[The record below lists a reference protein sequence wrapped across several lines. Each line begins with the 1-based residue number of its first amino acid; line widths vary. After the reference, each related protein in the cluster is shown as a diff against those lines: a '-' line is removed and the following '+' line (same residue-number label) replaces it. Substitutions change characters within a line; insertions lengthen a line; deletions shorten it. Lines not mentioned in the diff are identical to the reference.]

1 MFAPGTFT
9 ADPAGPILVGD
20 SVNFT
25 CDTGINGVLP
35 IIEVNSNP
43 VTLPPNTPNNIGVYE
58 SDPATRQS
66 NGNVF
71 TCKSQADNSPIGSPI
86 TLVVH
91 CKFRINCCFRLDII
105 ADEPVISGVPSM
117 ITVNEGDSVVI
128 NVTIDANPQ
137 VLSTDV
143 RIMPSLPSTPMYRLI
158 NANTVSVTIPNATV
172 GVGGS
177 YTITVNNS
185 IGMDTENFQ
194 LTVLCKLK

>member
-25 CDTGINGVLP
+25 CDTGIDVVSP
-35 IIEVNSNP
+35 IIEVNNNP
-43 VTLPPNTPNNIGVYE
+43 VTLTTNTPNNIGVYE

-71 TCKSQADNSPIGSPI
+71 TCKSSANNSPIGSAI

-91 CKFRINCCFRLDII
+91 CKFRISCCFRSDII

-117 ITVNEGDSVVI
+117 ITVNKGDSIVI

-137 VLSTDV
+137 VLFTDV

-172 GVGGS
+172 GGS
-177 YTITVNNS
+177 FTITVNNS
-185 IGMDTENFQ
+185 IGMDTENFE